1 MFKYERY
8 IVYSLLICF
17 SFIIIFL
24 VILPKQ
30 TSSVAVLNDTKKAID
45 KTVQESANQQHAAA
59 SYFEAMDAWSS
70 NDRKIALA
78 KARNVQAT
86 CGLPFD
92 SSIKLLEAQ
101 KRAFGEISP
110 KSTEQFAAFWIM
122 HGHEQTPNLIR
133 WMGVSSI
140 KAPEEQGKIM
150 RMISAVSSQPSLP
163 TCGEIITILASYGS
177 RFRNLGWSPE
187 KTILNLSKILVPGED
202 MEKTTETVLN
212 ALEGF
217 TEEKAHELGMP

>member
-17 SFIIIFL
+17 FFVIIFL
-24 VILPKQ
+24 IILPKQ
-30 TSSVAVLNDTKKAID
+30 TSSVVVLDDTKKAAD
-45 KTVQESANQQHAAA
+45 DAVQELANQQRSAA
-59 SYFEAMDAWSS
+59 SYFEAINAWSS

-78 KARNVQAT
+78 RAHNVQANY
-86 CGLPFD
+86 GLPFE
-92 SSIKLLEAQ
+92 SSIQLLEVQ

-110 KSTEQFAAFWIM
+110 KSTEQFAAFWLM
-122 HGHEQTPNLIR
+122 HGREQTPDLIR
-133 WMGVSSI
+133 WMGASGI
-140 KAPEEQGKIM
+140 KTPEQQGKIM
-150 RMISAVSSQPSLP
+150 RMISTVSSQPSMP

-177 RFRNLGWSPE
+177 RFRYHGWSPE
-187 KTILNLSKILVPGED
+187 ETIINLSKILVPGED
-202 MEKTTETVLN
+202 MKKTTETVLN